1 MGLGGT
7 FVSTCYTH
15 HQKTV
20 VVDAALPDSPLRRL
34 VAFVG
39 GLDLTDGRF
48 DTPEF
53 PLFSSLQT
61 LHKGDFYQVG
71 ECRIASPYPCGV
83 SSGLFQNCTPGATA
97 DCGPREPWHD
107 IHARS
112 NSPPV
117 AWRG

>member
-20 VVDAALPDSPLRRL
+20 VVDAALPDSDLRRL

-71 ECRIASPYPCGV
+71 EGRRASVRCE
-83 SSGLFQNCTPGATA
+83 QQ
-97 DCGPREPWHD
+97 
-107 IHARS
+107 
-112 NSPPV
+112 PV
-117 AWRG
+117 AELHSRGHGGLRAQGALARYTRQVKLTSCGLARLD